1 MSLDGF
7 CFIAHALGC
16 MLGRMTIFAL
26 TVALAALLASGPA
39 FAGDAPA
46 ALAQPAA
53 AVPAQDEFPDSLAE
67 RNKLVSELYDRLRQT
82 SDPEVNTKIT
92 SALERLWIYSGSDT
106 ADLLLSRA
114 SVAIEAKQP
123 EVARQVLDALIA
135 LDPGYAEAWNRRA
148 YLNYSEQKVQAA
160 IADLAHV
167 LTIDP
172 HHCKAL
178 EGLGTILK
186 ETGKARQALRAFRL
200 VLEINPLAE
209 QSKVAVKQLERE
221 VEGQKI

>member
-1 MSLDGF
+1 
-7 CFIAHALGC
+7 

-26 TVALAALLASGPA
+26 TFALVAIWASGPA
-39 FAGDAPA
+39 LAEDAAPA
-46 ALAQPAA
+46 PAKTVA
-53 AVPAQDEFPDSLAE
+53 AVPVPDEFPDSLAE
-67 RNKLVSELYDRLRQT
+67 RNKLVSELYDRLRET
-82 SDPEVNTKIT
+82 KDPEVNTKIT
-92 SALERLWIYSGSDT
+92 GALERLWIYSGSDT

-135 LDPGYAEAWNRRA
+135 LEPGYAEAWNRRA

-160 IADLAHV
+160 IADLARV

-172 HHCKAL
+172 HHFKAL

-186 ETGKARQALRAFRL
+186 EVGKTRQALKAFRL

-209 QSKVAVKQLERE
+209 QSKEAVRQLERE

>member
-1 MSLDGF
+1 
-7 CFIAHALGC
+7 
-16 MLGRMTIFAL
+16 MLGRMRMFAL
-26 TVALAALLASGPA
+26 SIALVAILAGHPA
-39 FAGDAPA
+39 FAELTTPAPA
-46 ALAQPAA
+46 KPVA
-53 AVPAQDEFPDSLAE
+53 AVPVPDEFPDTLAE
-67 RNKLVSELYDRLRQT
+67 RNKLVSELYDRLRET
-82 SDPEVNTKIT
+82 RDPEVNTKIAG
-92 SALERLWIYSGSDT
+92 ALERLWVYSGSDT

-135 LDPGYAEAWNRRA
+135 LEPGYAEAWNRRA

-172 HHCKAL
+172 HHFKAL

-209 QSKVAVKQLERE
+209 QSKEAVRQLERE